1 MKTSPQSDLRG
12 FFSSSASTGLKV
24 FVKKP
29 KREGEGCGAQRAD
42 RCNAVNVNRQ

>member
-24 FVKKP
+24 FVKKL
-29 KREGEGCGAQRAD
+29 KREGRAAVRSGLTGAMRST
-42 RCNAVNVNRQ
+42 

>member
-1 MKTSPQSDLRG
+1 MKTSLQSDLRG

-29 KREGEGCGAQRAD
+29 KREGRAAVRSGLTGAMRST
-42 RCNAVNVNRQ
+42 